1 MKWQEEIQNYKLKDK
16 LDTTKNIKDLY
27 NSRENAIKLFNDYAR
42 IRSEAMYKTKQG
54 TGIKILTPKKML
66 QRLPITLAQVK
77 EGNTSESLLNEIRQI
92 FYPLYHSKESAKK
105 VYQNIIKSIK
115 I

>member
-16 LDTTKNIKDLY
+16 LDTIKNIKDLY

-54 TGIKILTPKKML
+54 TEIKILTPKKML

-92 FYPLYHSKESAKK
+92 VYFCIIQKRVLKK
-105 VYQNIIKSIK
+105 YIKT
-115 I
+115 

>member
-1 MKWQEEIQNYKLKDK
+1 MKWQEEIQNYKLKDR

-92 FYPLYHSKESAKK
+92 VYSLYHSKESAKK

>member
-1 MKWQEEIQNYKLKDK
+1 MLELDLKLC
-16 LDTTKNIKDLY
+16 
-27 NSRENAIKLFNDYAR
+27 
-42 IRSEAMYKTKQG
+42 TKQNREQG
-54 TGIKILTPKKML
+54 LSPKKML

-92 FYPLYHSKESAKK
+92 FYSLYHSKESAKK